1 MVKVVRHIFLVGF
14 IALLTI
20 QSGYAQKQKNI
31 IFILS
36 DDHRYDYMGFHENA
50 PDFLQ
55 TPGMDKM
62 AEEGA
67 HISNAF
73 VTTSLCSPS
82 RASILTG
89 QYAFRHGAVDN
100 SNPIKEGTVYF
111 PEFLQE
117 AGYQTSFFGK
127 WHIGEDDDMPKPGF
141 DRWVSFRG
149 QGVYNDPLL
158 NFDGERKKIEGYTTD
173 LLTDYAIDF
182 IENRDKKK
190 PFFVYLSHKAVH
202 AEFYPAERHDDM
214 YEDAELEIPA
224 SMNYTEQNYEG
235 KPDWVKEQRFSWHG
249 VDFMYHNRPDHPQ
262 TLEEI
267 ITEYSETLMGVDESV
282 ARVLDYLK
290 ANDLDDNTL
299 VIYMGDNGFMLGEHG
314 LIDKRQAYE
323 ESMRVPM
330 IAWAPGYIEAG
341 STIDENILNIDLAP
355 TFLDLAGGKM
365 PADHVVDGTSFLNI
379 LEDGEAKEWR
389 DTFTYQYFWEH
400 AFPHT
405 PTTYAIRGDRFKYIY
420 YHGVL
425 DKNEL
430 YDLKNDPMEMH
441 NLINIPEYR
450 PVVLRLEKQL
460 FDMLEENE
468 ATNVRFRR
476 PPNFSADQKKIH

>member
-1 MVKVVRHIFLVGF
+1 MIAAIVRLDANGDCV
-14 IALLTI
+14 
-20 QSGYAQKQKNI
+20 
-31 IFILS
+31 
-36 DDHRYDYMGFHENA
+36 
-50 PDFLQ
+50 
-55 TPGMDKM
+55 
-62 AEEGA
+62 
-67 HISNAF
+67 
-73 VTTSLCSPS
+73 
-82 RASILTG
+82 
-89 QYAFRHGAVDN
+89 
-100 SNPIKEGTVYF
+100 
-111 PEFLQE
+111 
-117 AGYQTSFFGK
+117 
-127 WHIGEDDDMPKPGF
+127 EDDDGC
-141 DRWVSFRG
+141 
-149 QGVYNDPLL
+149 
-158 NFDGERKKIEGYTTD
+158 
-173 LLTDYAIDF
+173 
-182 IENRDKKK
+182 
-190 PFFVYLSHKAVH
+190 
-202 AEFYPAERHDDM
+202 
-214 YEDAELEIPA
+214 
-224 SMNYTEQNYEG
+224 
-235 KPDWVKEQRFSWHG
+235 
-249 VDFMYHNRPDHPQ
+249 
-262 TLEEI
+262 
-267 ITEYSETLMGVDESV
+267 
-282 ARVLDYLK
+282 
-290 ANDLDDNTL
+290 
-299 VIYMGDNGFMLGEHG
+299 EHG